1 MKECLLCGNSKPNY
15 YDLALIFD
23 HKPTIALGKDYVAL
37 CPDCYEHLC
46 NVKLIAVP
54 MTECI
59 ESVSLE
65 DGFDNYINRQIDKAR
80 IKGV

>member
-1 MKECLLCGNSKPNY
+1 MKKCLLCGHTQPNY

-54 MTECI
+54 TSESI
-59 ESVSLE
+59 EDSSLE
-65 DGFDNYINRQIDKAR
+65 DGFNNYVNRQIDKAK